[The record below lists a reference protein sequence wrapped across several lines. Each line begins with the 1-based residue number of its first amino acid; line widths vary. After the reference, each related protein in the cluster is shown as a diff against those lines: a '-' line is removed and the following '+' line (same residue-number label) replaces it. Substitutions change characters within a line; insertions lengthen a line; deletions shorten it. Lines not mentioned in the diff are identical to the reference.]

1 MRESGHKYIIYIN
14 YNILY
19 YQYVFNPTQC
29 IHDYVPQE
37 LCFEN
42 EGNRPVPWF
51 TSRGDN
57 DPNALGGIVS
67 RKVLKRLSDG
77 MAWGVEG

>member
-1 MRESGHKYIIYIN
+1 MTNYCAYLEVKVLSYDSVDSFYLCVSLVINILYIN

-29 IHDYVPQE
+29 IHDYLPQE

-42 EGNRPVPWF
+42 EG
-51 TSRGDN
+51 TQAGSLIHIKG
-57 DPNALGGIVS
+57 
-67 RKVLKRLSDG
+67 
-77 MAWGVEG
+77 